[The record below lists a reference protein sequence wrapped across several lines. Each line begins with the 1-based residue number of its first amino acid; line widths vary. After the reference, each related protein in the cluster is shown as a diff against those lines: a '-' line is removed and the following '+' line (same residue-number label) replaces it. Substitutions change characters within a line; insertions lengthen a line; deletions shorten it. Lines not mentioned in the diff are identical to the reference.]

1 MVLTSYFYLR
11 KWKIHLRY
19 LKDKQLRRNRVMRS
33 FQEGLKICCQDDV
46 TVEEV
51 IAKLRSEVLHS
62 FSFYSEFSPNEVN
75 VLTELDNF
83 SVEESI
89 EIL

>member
-1 MVLTSYFYLR
+1 MTSYFCLR

-19 LKDKQLRRNRVMRS
+19 LKDKLLRRNQVMRS
-33 FQEGLKICCQDDV
+33 FQEGLKICYQDDV
-46 TVEEV
+46 TAEEV

-62 FSFYSEFSPNEVN
+62 FSFYFEFSPNEVN

-83 SVEESI
+83 SVAEFI